1 MKRVIILSLAAI
13 ILMTAC
19 DKMKKEI
26 SLNISDSEKH
36 IVINGILNTDSLIK
50 VRISQSQNILDDSD
64 IKYLTSADI
73 KLYEDNNFIE
83 YLYHTDTGVYI
94 STIRPEIGKK
104 YKLTVDYD
112 NMKTA
117 IATTTL
123 KAPNKIIKVDTSM
136 QIGYSGYYNEET
148 DEYIEDESIQN
159 YDISFKVKIQDD
171 TETEN
176 YYFIALAVM
185 QPEYTYDAP
194 PVFIGYK
201 EYTEVFNTND
211 VVLKN
216 YNQEYTLDGIRGM
229 VFSDEKFNGTHYSL
243 NFNSTIYDSGL
254 EKKPIIKV
262 KLLTV
267 PKDVY
272 QFILTRNKNQETD
285 GDPFSQPVQIFTNI
299 ENGLGIFSYYTMDVD
314 SLIIK

>member
-1 MKRVIILSLAAI
+1 MKKAIILSLTAM
-13 ILMTAC
+13 ILLTAC

-26 SLNISDSEKH
+26 SLDISDAEKH

-73 KLYEDNNFIE
+73 KLYENNNFVE
-83 YLYHTDTGVYI
+83 YLYHTDTGVYT
-94 STIRPEIGKK
+94 STIRPEIGKE
-104 YKLTVDYD
+104 YKLTVDYG

-117 IATTTL
+117 TATTTL
-123 KAPNKIIKVDTSM
+123 KTPNKIIKVDTSM

-148 DEYIEDESIQN
+148 DEYIEDESIHN

-171 TETEN
+171 AETKN

-185 QPEYTYDAP
+185 QPEYTYDEP

-229 VFSDEKFNGTHYSL
+229 VFSDEKFNGTHYNL

-314 SLIIK
+314 SFIIN